1 MNALT
6 TTITIMEINNNN
18 QEQQIHMNKEAE
30 FTQFK
35 LSKNSMQFQKN
46 KPKEMLK
53 LSTKISS

>member
-6 TTITIMEINNNN
+6 TTITIMEINNN

-30 FTQFK
+30 FTQLK